1 MAWYFAS
8 VPQPGSASASASA
21 PQAPS
26 AAASVVPSVPASV
39 ATETVRRPDPGI
51 GRGVW
56 EAPPLLFWIVS
67 VAAVL
72 VAVGYAAARMGLL
85 KRRRKKRS

>member
-8 VPQPGSASASASA
+8 VPQPGSASASA
-21 PQAPS
+21 
-26 AAASVVPSVPASV
+26 AAAPAARTTAAPPAPV

-56 EAPPLLFWIVS
+56 EAPPLLFWIVGA
-67 VAAVL
+67 AAVV
-72 VAVGYAAARMGLL
+72 VALGYAAVRMGLL

>member
-1 MAWYFAS
+1 VAWYFAS
-8 VPQPGSASASASA
+8 VPQPGSASASAA
-21 PQAPS
+21 PAPT
-26 AAASVVPSVPASV
+26 APPAPV

-56 EAPPLLFWIVS
+56 EAPPLLFWIVGG
-67 VAAVL
+67 AALVL
-72 VAVGYAAARMGLL
+72 AVGYAAARMGLL